1 MIPLWSGFEITK
13 AGRRVVLAKHP
24 LILRGNFFRPA
35 FMVQPAEYMQFVAL
49 NPCAPSRILIK
60 PSPDVSG

>member
-35 FMVQPAEYMQFVAL
+35 SMVQPAEYMQFVAL
-49 NPCAPSRILIK
+49 NPCARAGYS
-60 PSPDVSG
+60 